1 MQALV
6 QSLIEWMTAAA
17 EPWRNA
23 WGESIVLSTG
33 VLFVHLAALVLGA
46 GLALAADR
54 STLRSWRSGPEE
66 RTRQLGELAATHR
79 IIQGALGA
87 LFGSGILL
95 FLSDVEEYA
104 SSRVFWV
111 KMGLVALLL
120 ANGYAMTRT
129 EAALRGAGAQHP
141 LIDRLWRRMRTR
153 SVTSAA
159 LWLTTLL
166 AGTILASR

>member
-1 MQALV
+1 V
-6 QSLIEWMTAAA
+6 QPVVHSVLDWMTAAA
-17 EPWRNA
+17 EPWRDA
-23 WGESIVLSTG
+23 WGNSVVLSTG

-54 STLRSWRSGPEE
+54 NTLRSWRAGPDE
-66 RTRQLGELAATHR
+66 RARQLAELAGTHR
-79 IIQGALGA
+79 LVQGALGA
-87 LFGSGILL
+87 LFGSGVLL
-95 FLSDVEEYA
+95 FLSDVEEYG

-111 KMGLVALLL
+111 KMGLVTLLL

-129 EAALRGAGAQHP
+129 EAALRGTDAQHP
-141 LIDRLWRRMRTR
+141 LLEALWRRMRAH

-159 LWLTTLL
+159 LWLVTLL